1 MRMGGWPF
9 DCSQD
14 GVKSVAAKLGNPIV
28 SSPHNLLPE
37 THAASPVEPAV
48 IPPAVLINPG
58 AEDPPW
64 TGFDVVLALFA
75 FFVAL
80 FISSS
85 VLLVVAMH
93 SPRPAG
99 VSATQLEKIPGPQV
113 IVPAM
118 TLGYVAMLATMYLLV
133 TRYRHRHFWQ
143 AVAWHWPGSNWW
155 LVWPFG
161 GGLLA
166 LGLGLLS
173 QLLPIPKSLPMDRL
187 FRDRSGAYLMMFL
200 GVAVAPLAEEMLFR
214 GFLYPALDRWLQ
226 TLFMVRQQLRAASQ
240 WVLLLAGWGYL
251 EHRLPSAWS
260 LLLAVVAFLAV
271 GVLFLVRSLRTGSQP
286 AHRVLLLGIAFFV
299 WGLVAYSVSNGI
311 FALATFVLLALVLLL
326 GVSGMAGALAPS
338 PAGRLGRLL
347 AVLVTS
353 MFFAMVHG
361 EQLGGAW
368 GPLLVIFIVG
378 LVLTLIRVVTRS
390 VAPGFL
396 VHVGYNLT
404 LFGVLYL
411 GTDHFRHLERMT
423 Q

>member
-1 MRMGGWPF
+1 M
-9 DCSQD
+9 
-14 GVKSVAAKLGNPIV
+14 
-28 SSPHNLLPE
+28 LPE
-37 THAASPVEPAV
+37 TQAVPLAEAVVMPAV
-48 IPPAVLINPG
+48 VINPG

-64 TGFDVVLALFA
+64 TGFDLLLAAFA
-75 FFVAL
+75 FFAAL
-80 FISSS
+80 LIST
-85 VLLVVAMH
+85 LIFAVAMH
-93 SPRPAG
+93 SPRSAS
-99 VSATQLEKIPGPQV
+99 VSATELEKTPGPQV

-118 TLGYVAMLATMYLLV
+118 TLAYLSMLATMYVLV

-143 AVAWHWPGSNWW
+143 AVSWHWPRPNLW
-155 LVWPFG
+155 LICLFG

-173 QLLPIPKSLPMDRL
+173 RLLPIPKSLPMDRL

-214 GFLYPALDRWLQ
+214 GFLYPALDRWLE

-271 GVLFLVRSLRTGSQP
+271 GVLFLVRSLRSGSKP
-286 AHRVLLLGIAFFV
+286 AHRVLLLGMALFV

-311 FALATFVLLALVLLL
+311 FALASFVLLALVCIL
-326 GVSGMAGALAPS
+326 GVTGMVGALAPS
-338 PAGRLGRLL
+338 AAGRLGRLL
-347 AVLVTS
+347 AVLITS
-353 MFFAMVHG
+353 AGFAVVHG
-361 EQLGGAW
+361 EQLAGAW

-378 LVLTLIRVVTRS
+378 LVLTITRVVTRS

-396 VHVGYNLT
+396 IHVGYNLT
-404 LFGVLYL
+404 LFTVLYL